1 MKISALKYLIAI
13 AETGSFNKAA
23 KRLFIA
29 QPSLT
34 KSMQQMETELG
45 VTLFE
50 RNKSGI
56 QLTPEGEKI
65 YKESRIILDYYEGW
79 KQLSGKDE
87 ALTIN
92 AYAHIS
98 LVGFLIPKLHI
109 PFQKNHANVLLKY
122 QVDADPVKLVSS
134 SHSTPSMALCLNREN
149 DNDKLLKTMGNKKI
163 TLMTGYYGCLVNKE
177 SPLAKYKALHFSD
190 LKGYCLAY
198 PSHTSSI
205 YNDVSDVVAY
215 SMLSDFI
222 PELVKEISVKN
233 LMTVDSVHTVIKMTS
248 EMPEVF
254 AVSFYPA
261 NLRYSDFESGKLACI
276 PFYEPET
283 KGEISLVYSEKYYE
297 SLPAYRDLVEL
308 IQTEAD
314 SFLNTIKNR

>member
-1 MKISALKYLIAI
+1 MKISTLKYFVAI
-13 AETGSFNKAA
+13 AETGSINKAA
-23 KRLFIA
+23 KKLYIA

-34 KSMQQMETELG
+34 KSVQLMETELG

-56 QLTPEGEKI
+56 QLTAEGEKI
-65 YKESRIILDYYEGW
+65 YREARIVLDYYDGW
-79 KQLSGKDE
+79 KQLSNKDE

-122 QVDADPVKLVSS
+122 QVDATPEKLVSS
-134 SHSTPSMALCLNREN
+134 NSSTPAVALCLNTLDRN
-149 DNDKLLKTMGNKKI
+149 DDLFNQPGIKKL
-163 TLMTGYYGCLVNKE
+163 TLMKGYYGCLVNKE
-177 SPLAKYKALHFSD
+177 SPLAKYNTVHFSD

-198 PSHTSSI
+198 PSHKSTI
-205 YNDVSDVVAY
+205 EDHVSDEVAY
-215 SMLSDFI
+215 SMLSGFV
-222 PELVKEISVKN
+222 PELVKEISVNN
-233 LMTVDSVHTVIKMTS
+233 LMTVDSVQTVIKMTS

-261 NLRYSDFESGKLACI
+261 NLRYSDFENGKLVCI
-276 PFYEPET
+276 PFYEPAT
-283 KGEISLVYSEKYYE
+283 KGEISLVYSEKYYK

-308 IQTEAD
+308 IQTEAET
-314 SFLNTIKNR
+314 FLEKAK